1 MNILPGVND
10 LKFLPIRLGLWAT
23 AFLSVAF
30 YGPLRAAEITLGN
43 LVQEYDGMVKAP
55 AIATDP
61 PGLNVSLE
69 FFPRSQAQEI
79 YRRAPLIPQ
88 PSHPSYGLDGK
99 SDLALGDVFNLGG
112 NNRRLESVEAILVN
126 WARASSFPGLAEAN
140 PEGYLHPLT
149 LTVYRVIRDDLF
161 LLAEITEEFLIPWRP
176 ETLDDGG
183 EYPYGGLAYRARFDF
198 LEEVN
203 VDGKLAILISYNTS
217 NGGREPL
224 GVPGPYDS
232 LNVALSDWAVEVGSD
247 DDPTRM
253 VRDLGNLVQSAAFG
267 RLAPMFVVRAFPA
280 EPDSGNPID
289 AGGYLVK
296 ATVDGGGIA
305 DERFEN
311 FKITPQ
317 LLELN
322 LLGLHQSADG
332 SPKTIEVAGIP
343 EGSSAEVVF
352 AKRDDLPVERG
363 LYPFFVRLSGGNVS
377 GFRSGVMR
385 LGYSFESWASEKI
398 AVSGE
403 RGRDDDPDG
412 DGMGN
417 FHEYLSASD
426 PADAAE
432 FRADLLT
439 LNQEGEVPVLEFTRN
454 NEATDMIYFLEE
466 SESLGPDAVWSALPV
481 PPEGTNPFVDH
492 EVITLP
498 LNATAGAKRFF
509 RLRCETVA
517 AP

>member
-1 MNILPGVND
+1 LNILPGVND

-43 LVQEYDGMVKAP
+43 LVQEYDGTAKAP
-55 AIATDP
+55 TVATDP

-88 PSHPSYGLDGK
+88 PSHPSYGLNGK
-99 SDLALGDVFNLGG
+99 SDQALGDVFNLGG
-112 NNRRLESVEAILVN
+112 NNRRLESVETILVN
-126 WARASSFPGLAEAN
+126 WARASSFPDLAETN

-161 LLAEITEEFLIPWRP
+161 LLAEITEEFQIPWRP

-232 LNVALSDWAVEVGSD
+232 LNVALSDRAVEVGSD

-253 VRDLGNLVQSAAFG
+253 VRDLGDLVQSAAFG

-280 EPDSGNPID
+280 GTDSGNPID

-311 FKITPQ
+311 FEITPQ
-317 LLELN
+317 VLELD
-322 LLGLHQSADG
+322 LLGVRQPADG
-332 SPKTIEVAGIP
+332 SPKTIGVAGIP

-363 LYPFFVRLSGGNVS
+363 LYPFFVRLDGGNYS
-377 GFRSGVMR
+377 GARSGVMR

-432 FRADLLT
+432 FRTDLLT

-481 PPEGTNPFVDH
+481 PPESTNPFVDH

-509 RLRCETVA
+509 RLRCDTVA